1 MRNLSG
7 PRRSVL
13 LVVLIAG
20 LSAAGAGT
28 AGGQSGLEIMQKQDR
43 LQRAGDEEV
52 VFRMQIVSQAGET
65 KERRMASYTLGG
77 PQDLSKTLI
86 RFLAPRDIENTGL
99 LTWEGKDGNDD
110 QWLYLPA
117 TRKVKRIVAGAKKN
131 RFMGTDFTY
140 EDLRPEN
147 LALHTYTLIGSET
160 LDGQDCSVVEAVPAT
175 DRQAADSG
183 YSRRRQWIRKDNYFT
198 IKQEFYDRKGKLEKV
213 GAARKVASIK
223 GTLWRAGEL
232 EMRDVQAGT
241 RTVLLAERRALDT
254 GLKDSFFTEAE
265 LTRGN
270 L

>member
-7 PRRSVL
+7 SHRGAL
-13 LVVLIAG
+13 LVALIAG
-20 LSAAGAGT
+20 LSVTGAGT
-28 AGGQSGLEIMQKQDR
+28 AAAQSGLEIMQKQDK
-43 LQRAGDEEV
+43 LQRAADEEV
-52 VFRMQIVSQAGET
+52 VFRMQIVSQGGET
-65 KERRMASYTLGG
+65 KERRMATYTRTG
-77 PQDLSKTLI
+77 PQELSKTLI
-86 RFLAPRDIENTGL
+86 RFLAPRDVENTGL

-110 QWLYLPA
+110 QWLYLPS

-160 LDGQDCSVVEAVPAT
+160 LDGQECFLVEAVPAT
-175 DRQAADSG
+175 ERQATDSG
-183 YSRRRQWIRKDNYFT
+183 YSKRRQWISKVNYFT

-213 GAARKVASIK
+213 GAARKVTSIK
-223 GTLWRAGEL
+223 GTIWRAGEL

-241 RTVLLAERRALDT
+241 RTVLLAERRVLDT